1 MIISDKETT
10 VEYNTT
16 DGADEISLLD
26 LLAIVWKRKWFIIG
40 ITGLVMVGSVVYAVI
55 SKKLP
60 PEKSFL
66 PDMYTSSAM
75 MLIGGDSNKGNSM
88 LNQLAA
94 SGLGNLAGLAG
105 LGGMGGSNYSKLAVY
120 LAGSD
125 SFLDALIQEFDLINR
140 YKIQKF
146 PKTESRKLLK
156 KRLTATFDDK
166 SGIFSLKFK
175 DIDPVFAQRVVEFAV
190 SYYEQRFAEM
200 GLDKH
205 KLEKEGLEKSLQA
218 ALNEIK
224 RLESEA
230 AGLERKTIN
239 AYSTVPSIALDAT
252 RLTREIQ
259 VQEQIYA
266 QLKSRYE
273 LLKIEMASEIPVF
286 QVLDY
291 PQVPE
296 MKSEPSRGKLCIIA
310 TFAGFFFSIFLAFL
324 LNALQEIRRDPAAR
338 AKFLLKKD
346 KGYEA

>member
-1 MIISDKETT
+1 M
-10 VEYNTT
+10 
-16 DGADEISLLD
+16 
-26 LLAIVWKRKWFIIG
+26 
-40 ITGLVMVGSVVYAVI
+40 
-55 SKKLP
+55 
-60 PEKSFL
+60 
-66 PDMYTSSAM
+66 
-75 MLIGGDSNKGNSM
+75 
-88 LNQLAA
+88 
-94 SGLGNLAGLAG
+94 
-105 LGGMGGSNYSKLAVY
+105 
-120 LAGSD
+120 
-125 SFLDALIQEFDLINR
+125 
-140 YKIQKF
+140 
-146 PKTESRKLLK
+146 
-156 KRLTATFDDK
+156 TATFDDK
-166 SGIFSLKFK
+166 SGIFSLSFK
-175 DIDPVFAQRVVEFAV
+175 DIDPEFTQQVVEFAV

-205 KLEKEGLEKSLQA
+205 KLEKEGLEKSLQT

-224 RLESEA
+224 RLEAEA

-252 RLTREIQ
+252 RLAREIQ

-273 LLKIEMASEIPVF
+273 LLKIEMASEMPVF

>member
-1 MIISDKETT
+1 M
-10 VEYNTT
+10 EYNTT
-16 DGADEISLLD
+16 DCADEISLLD
-26 LLAIVWKRKWFIIG
+26 LLAIVWKWKWLIIG
-40 ITGLVMVGSVVYAVI
+40 VTGLVMVGTVVYAVI

-75 MLIGGDSNKGNSM
+75 MLISGDSNKGSSA
-88 LNQLAA
+88 LSQLAA
-94 SGLGNLAGLAG
+94 SGLGNLAGFAG
-105 LGGMGGSNYSKLAVY
+105 LNSSVGSNYSKLAVY

-125 SFLDALIQEFDLINR
+125 SFLDVLIQEFDLIDR
-140 YKIQKF
+140 YKIKKF
-146 PKTESRKLLK
+146 PKTASRKQLK
-156 KRLTATFDDK
+156 KQLTATFDDK
-166 SGIFSLKFK
+166 SGIFSLSFK
-175 DIDPVFAQRVVEFAV
+175 DIDPEFTQQVVEFAV

-205 KLEKEGLEKSLQA
+205 KLEKEGLEKSLQT

-224 RLESEA
+224 RLEAEA

-252 RLTREIQ
+252 RLAREIQ

-273 LLKIEMASEIPVF
+273 LLKIEMASEMPVF

>member
-1 MIISDKETT
+1 MEHDINNDS
-10 VEYNTT
+10 
-16 DGADEISLLD
+16 DEISLLD
-26 LLAIVWKRKWFIIG
+26 LAAVLWQWKWLIVG
-40 ITGLVMVGSVVYAVI
+40 ITGLVMIVAVVYAVI
-55 SKKLP
+55 SKKLS

-75 MLIGGDSNKGNSM
+75 MLIGGDSNKGSNA
-88 LNQLAA
+88 LAQLA
-94 SGLGNLAGLAG
+94 SNGLGSLAGLAG
-105 LGGMGGSNYSKLAVY
+105 LSGAGGSNYSKLAVY

-125 SFLDALIQEFDLINR
+125 SFLDVIIQEFDLINR
-140 YKIQKF
+140 YKIKKF

-175 DIDPVFAQRVVEFAV
+175 DINPVFAQRVVEFAV

-205 KLEKEGLEKSLQA
+205 KLEQEGLEKSLQTT
-218 ALNEIK
+218 LDEIK

-230 AGLERKTIN
+230 VGLERKTVN
-239 AYSTVPSIALDAT
+239 AYGSVPSIALEAT
-252 RLTREIQ
+252 RLNREIQ
-259 VQEQIYA
+259 VQEQIYG
-266 QLKSRYE
+266 QLKARYE
-273 LLKIEMASEIPVF
+273 LLKIDMASEMPVF

-310 TFAGFFFSIFLAFL
+310 TFAGLFFSIFLAFFF
-324 LNALQEIRRDPAAR
+324 NALQEIRRDPTAR
-338 AKFLLKKD
+338 AKFLQKKE
-346 KGYEA
+346 KNHEA